1 MWKGPQ
7 SKQLVLVKPFIFFK
21 NCKEVNN
28 SPGMM
33 TTGANNVRPALE
45 DEGADNADIKTNNDL
60 KSNVTVNEEDGQL
73 LRCLEVIKE
82 IHTKRFSE
90 VDTVGSVGTTNVVD
104 SFVSYKSEVLRNYG
118 IAFSGVIPHS
128 PNHSIEYHPF
138 YISAKSMGASI
149 CTDRVISSS
158 SRVTHLVTAPS
169 HINSPKVRSCIE
181 SRNDVWIVSIDWLQ
195 ECRWKLKKMDEIP
208 YLLHLAPEIPPAPL
222 PHITTD
228 NIKLESGKEEALIQE
243 TLSDENPSK
252 KMRSD
257 SPDSDIDMTEDHL
270 SCDTAGG
277 SNSESSDDDDEEWL
291 KAIEKGEQ

>member
-7 SKQLVLVKPFIFFK
+7 SKQLILVKPFIFFK

-28 SPGMM
+28 SPGM
-33 TTGANNVRPALE
+33 TTSATVGSVLE
-45 DEGADNADIKTNNDL
+45 GEDADGSDAKTNSGL

-90 VDTVGSVGTTNVVD
+90 VDIVGSVGCTNVVD
-104 SFVSYKSEVLRNYG
+104 SFVSYKNEVLCGYG

-138 YISAKSMGASI
+138 YLSAKSMGASI
-149 CTDRVISSS
+149 FTDRVISSS
-158 SRVTHLVTAPS
+158 SRLTHLVTAPS

-208 YLLHLAPEIPPAPL
+208 YLLHLPPEIPPAPL
-222 PHITTD
+222 PLITTD
-228 NIKLESGKEEALIQE
+228 NIQQESDKEEALIQE

-252 KMRSD
+252 KMRSSSAD
-257 SPDSDIDMTEDHL
+257 NSDMSEDYL
-270 SCDTAGG
+270 SCDTIG
-277 SNSESSDDDDEEWL
+277 SNSESSDDEEWL
-291 KAIEKGEQ
+291 KAIEKGEE